1 MSSDRPSARWR
12 FLLTPRWLA
21 WLGFVIA
28 ATAGMLWLGLWQF
41 RRAESGNALSWGYT
55 FEWPLFAAFGVV
67 FYVRTVLDEA
77 RGRRGGK
84 AAPAEASTVEAST
97 GEAGTGEAGTVQA
110 STVQASTGDPAGGL
124 PGRPPAAPAAAEEAP
139 DPELDEYNA
148 YLARLGQQA
157 ASRALRGWRR

>member
-28 ATAGMLWLGLWQF
+28 AVIGMLWLGLWQF

-55 FEWPLFAAFGVV
+55 FEWPLFAAFAVV
-67 FYVRTVLDEA
+67 FYVRTVLDEV
-77 RGRRGGK
+77 RGRRGGAK
-84 AAPAEASTVEAST
+84 SAPAQDTAA
-97 GEAGTGEAGTVQA
+97 
-110 STVQASTGDPAGGL
+110 DPDAGL
-124 PGRPPAAPAAAEEAP
+124 PGRAAAGQAARAAEEAP

-148 YLARLGQQA
+148 YLARLSQQA

>member
-1 MSSDRPSARWR
+1 MSAKWR

-28 ATAGMLWLGLWQF
+28 AVIGMLWLGLWQF

-77 RGRRGGK
+77 RGRRGGAK
-84 AAPAEASTVEAST
+84 AAPA
-97 GEAGTGEAGTVQA
+97 QA
-110 STVQASTGDPAGGL
+110 STAQASTAQASTAQASTGDPAGGL
-124 PGRPPAAPAAAEEAP
+124 PGRLPAAPVAAEEAP

>member
-55 FEWPLFAAFGVV
+55 FEWPLFAAFAVV

-77 RGRRGGK
+77 RGRRGAK
-84 AAPAEASTVEAST
+84 AAPAEASTE
-97 GEAGTGEAGTVQA
+97 EA
-110 STVQASTGDPAGGL
+110 STVQASTGDPADGL
-124 PGRPPAAPAAAEEAP
+124 PGRPPAALAAAEEAP

-157 ASRALRGWRR
+157 SSRALRGWRR